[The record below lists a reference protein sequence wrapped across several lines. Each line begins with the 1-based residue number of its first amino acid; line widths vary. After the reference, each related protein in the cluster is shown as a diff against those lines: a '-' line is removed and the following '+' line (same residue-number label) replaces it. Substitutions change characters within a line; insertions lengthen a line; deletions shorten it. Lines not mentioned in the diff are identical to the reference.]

1 MICFSSNVSER
12 LPGRAT
18 NNRAEI
24 HVNFYRFFYVCKEN
38 VKWLIHH
45 WNYFCLWFV
54 KDSKLGKYSK
64 YYILNFCRQQE
75 LLWNKPKK
83 REWEVLRLWQI
94 ANFLSMVSC
103 QYQHYYHVTAQFDRY
118 RTDKTVYNLLIFS
131 GITSWIHKWKK
142 NGWTLSDNTKVK
154 NEEDWKSL
162 DSEMQGIDVKFVRI
176 LVSTVSSVKS
186 VEYLIKNSWSTDFV
200 QVVHTVHN
208 YEMPIYHA

>member
-1 MICFSSNVSER
+1 MINSS
-12 LPGRAT
+12 LKW
-18 NNRAEI
+18 
-24 HVNFYRFFYVCKEN
+24 FFQQYYGK
-38 VKWLIHH
+38 
-45 WNYFCLWFV
+45 FCLWFV
-54 KDSKLGKYSK
+54 KDSKLWKYSK

-83 REWEVLRLWQI
+83 REWEVLQWWQI

-162 DSEMQGIDVKFVRI
+162 DFEMQGIDVKFVRI